1 MTKLVIFFSML
12 LLPLAANAYV
22 GPGSGITA
30 IGSILAL
37 IAALVVG
44 ILGFVWY
51 PIKRFRKKR
60 LDSKK
65 TTDNARNES
74 ELELQKTKVDE
85 NTGNS

>member
-1 MTKLVIFFSML
+1 MTKFVIVFSML
-12 LLPLAANAYV
+12 LLPLSANAYV

-44 ILGFVWY
+44 VLGFVWY
-51 PIKRFRKKR
+51 PIKRFRKRR
-60 LDSKK
+60 LENRKSID
-65 TTDNARNES
+65 DAGNQP
-74 ELELQKTKVDE
+74 ELELQETKVDE